1 MSTFASTSPTCACKG
16 IRFCA
21 SCINSER
28 VKNLTSENVNQNFT
42 DYQTYVF
49 NPADQ
54 KCYSSPNLSTN
65 SSVTDIQKHSEWLQQ
80 QSPDALTN
88 IESFQINGLLILDN
102 FLSEEE
108 EEKLV
113 KDIELTPWALSQSG
127 RRKQDYGPKVNF
139 KHKKVKCDRFIGVPE
154 YADQL
159 LKRMSEKSN
168 GVLSSYQPFELCNLE
183 YEPSRLSAI
192 ELHQDDMWIWGN
204 RLISLNLLSDSVMT
218 YENSKL
224 KKIVFV
230 FMQRRFLLSMFDE
243 ARYQWRHGIFSHH
256 IIGRRI
262 ALTMREPAKAFQVGG
277 ELYEKYGKELIERGN
292 VRIPSVLN

>member
-1 MSTFASTSPTCACKG
+1 MTDSSPLSCACKG
-16 IRFCA
+16 IRYCA
-21 SCINSER
+21 ACLDSER
-28 VKNLTSENVNQNFT
+28 VKRFNSENVNHNFE

-65 SSVTDIQKHSEWLQQ
+65 STVADIQKNSDWLQQ
-80 QSPDALTN
+80 QSSTDLAN
-88 IESFQINGLLILDN
+88 IESFKINGLLILDN
-102 FLSEEE
+102 FLNEDEET
-108 EEKLV
+108 KLV
-113 KDIELTPWALSQSG
+113 KEIETTPWALSQSG

-139 KHKKVKCDRFIGVPE
+139 KHKKVKCDRFIGVPK
-154 YADQL
+154 YADEL
-159 LKRMSEKSN
+159 LKRMNEKSN
-168 GVLSSYQPFELCNLE
+168 GILNSYQPFELCNLE

-218 YENSKL
+218 YENSQSKQ
-224 KKIVFV
+224 IVFV
-230 FMQRRFLLSMFDE
+230 FMQRRYLLSMFNE
-243 ARYQWRHGIFSHH
+243 ARYKWKHGIFSHH

-262 ALTMREPAKAFQVGG
+262 ALTMREPAEAFQIGG

-292 VRIPSVLN
+292 IRIPIV

>member
-1 MSTFASTSPTCACKG
+1 MSTSTSTSPTCACKG

-54 KCYSSPNLSTN
+54 KCYCSSDRKS
-65 SSVTDIQKHSEWLQQ
+65 
-80 QSPDALTN
+80 
-88 IESFQINGLLILDN
+88 
-102 FLSEEE
+102 EE

-168 GVLSSYQPFELCNLE
+168 GVLSLYQPFELCNLE